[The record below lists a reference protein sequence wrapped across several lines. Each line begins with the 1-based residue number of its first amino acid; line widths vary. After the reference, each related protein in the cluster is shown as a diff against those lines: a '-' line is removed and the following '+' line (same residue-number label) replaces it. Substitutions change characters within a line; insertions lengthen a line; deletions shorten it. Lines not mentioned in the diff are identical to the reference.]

1 MLNKNFARGLV
12 EGLAKS
18 TARGVQ
24 DAMDSLDD
32 RISRLSEK
40 KINRE
45 INERGRYDKDFRGNE
60 EQIKYLA
67 NQLNINGGTRGME
80 VLHSLINKE
89 GWEGTKALVPS
100 IVKRLNA
107 NGLIAGETY
116 MPLGQTP
123 EGYKIPSSKQLAN
136 LITIPMNIGD
146 DSLDKEA
153 LKGTGMGILNI
164 FSRAE
169 DNVAKYTAR
178 RIKADRALAGVSG
191 KAPDY
196 GELSPALGVDVDKFD
211 LQLGQSYAADLKLI
225 RGRIDQLGDK
235 APQALLDQEKK
246 LASLIDNI
254 SDKQLTQPQQVRAKG
269 SYEESFSTFAN
280 IDGRLELDG
289 SWNSANKK
297 YKNAGIASDFANKFK
312 DLVVWSKS
320 SNGRGENQQTARG
333 FIPST
338 AKGNFMNLSDSVF
351 DKPLEPNTMLEYA
364 ARNGMDVM
372 KVTREMIKTGDFED
386 KNNGNPYLIVSG
398 KIEFDISEMGGKSS
412 LTSGIPKNTVFNN
425 TQQKQTQVKN
435 VPDFGL
441 TNQVSSNEL
450 VTSFTNAPT
459 STNAR
464 KFKKYFAS
472 KNINSEQGRKE
483 EFKRLTNKDWLNNYG
498 SIL

>member
-107 NGLIAGETY
+107 NGLIAGDTY

-136 LITIPMNIGD
+136 IITIPMNIGD
-146 DSLDKEA
+146 DSLDEEA
-153 LKGTGMGILNI
+153 LKGTGMGMLNI
-164 FSRAE
+164 FSRAQ
-169 DNVAKYTAR
+169 DKVAEYTAKR
-178 RIKADRALAGVSG
+178 VRADRALAGVSG

-196 GELSPALGVDVDKFD
+196 GELSPALGVDVNKFD
-211 LQLGQSYAADLKLI
+211 LLLGQSYEADLKLI
-225 RGRIDQLGDK
+225 RGRIDQLSNK

-246 LASLIDNI
+246 LSSLIDNI
-254 SDKQLTQPQQVRAKG
+254 GDKQLTEPQKVRSTG
-269 SYEESFSTFAN
+269 TYESYFSTYAN
-280 IDGRLELDG
+280 IGGRLELDG

-297 YKNAGIASDFANKFK
+297 YKNAGISSDFATKFTSHI
-312 DLVVWSKS
+312 VWAKS
-320 SNGRGENQQTARG
+320 ANGRGENQQTARG

-338 AKGNFMNLSDSVF
+338 AKGNFPNLSDSIF
-351 DKPLEPNTMLEYA
+351 DEPLEPNTMLKFA
-364 ARNGMDVM
+364 SRNGMDVM

-386 KNNGNPYLIVSG
+386 KNNGNPYLIVSD
-398 KIEFDISEMGGKSS
+398 KIEFDISEMGDRSS
-412 LTSGIPKNTVFNN
+412 LVSGIPNNTVFNN
-425 TQQKQTQVKN
+425 AQQKQTQVKN

-464 KFKKYFAS
+464 KFKKYFS
-472 KNINSEQGRKE
+472 SQNINSEQDRKA

>member
-107 NGLIAGETY
+107 NGLIAGDTY

-169 DNVAKYTAR
+169 DNVAKYTAK

-196 GELSPALGVDVDKFD
+196 GELSPALGVDIDKFD

-225 RGRIDQLGDK
+225 RGRIDQLGNK

-254 SDKQLTQPQQVRAKG
+254 SDKQLTQPQQIRTKG
-269 SYEESFSTFAN
+269 GYEEAFSTFAN

-297 YKNAGIASDFANKFK
+297 YKNASIAADFANKFK

-320 SNGRGENQQTARG
+320 SNGRGENQQTSRG

-338 AKGNFMNLSDSVF
+338 AKNNFMNLSDSVF

-372 KVTREMIKTGDFED
+372 KVTREMLKTGDYED

-398 KIEFDISEMGGKSS
+398 KIEFDISEMGDKSS
-412 LTSGIPKNTVFNN
+412 LVSGIPNNTVFNN
-425 TQQKQTQVKN
+425 AQQKQTQVKN

-464 KFKKYFAS
+464 KFKKYFS
-472 KNINSEQGRKE
+472 SQNINSEQDRKA

>member
-18 TARGVQ
+18 TAKGVQ

-107 NGLIAGETY
+107 NGLIAGDTY

-169 DNVAKYTAR
+169 DNVAKYTAK

-225 RGRIDQLGDK
+225 RGRIDQLGNK

-254 SDKQLTQPQQVRAKG
+254 SDKQLTQPQQIRTKG
-269 SYEESFSTFAN
+269 GYEEAFSTFAN

-297 YKNAGIASDFANKFK
+297 YKNASIAADFANKFK

-320 SNGRGENQQTARG
+320 SNGRGENQQTSRG

-338 AKGNFMNLSDSVF
+338 AKNNFMNLSDSVF

-372 KVTREMIKTGDFED
+372 KVTREMLKTGDYED

-398 KIEFDISEMGGKSS
+398 KIEFDISEMGDKSS
-412 LTSGIPKNTVFNN
+412 LVSGIPNNTVFNN
-425 TQQKQTQVKN
+425 AQQKQTQVKN

-464 KFKKYFAS
+464 KFKKYFS
-472 KNINSEQGRKE
+472 SQNINSEQDRKA

>member
-107 NGLIAGETY
+107 NGLIAGDTY

-169 DNVAKYTAR
+169 DNVAKYTAK

-196 GELSPALGVDVDKFD
+196 GELSPALGVDIDKFD

-225 RGRIDQLGDK
+225 RGRIDQLGNK

-254 SDKQLTQPQQVRAKG
+254 SDKQLTQPQQIRTLG
-269 SYEESFSTFAN
+269 GYEEAFSTFAN

-297 YKNAGIASDFANKFK
+297 YKNASIAADFANKFK

-320 SNGRGENQQTARG
+320 SNGRGENQQTSRG

-338 AKGNFMNLSDSVF
+338 AKNNFMNLSDSVF

-372 KVTREMIKTGDFED
+372 KVTREMLKTGDYED

-398 KIEFDISEMGGKSS
+398 KIEFDISEMGDKSS
-412 LTSGIPKNTVFNN
+412 LVSGIPNNTVFNN
-425 TQQKQTQVKN
+425 AQQKQTQVKN

-464 KFKKYFAS
+464 KFKKYFS
-472 KNINSEQGRKE
+472 SQNINSEQDRKA

>member
-107 NGLIAGETY
+107 NGLIAGDTY

-169 DNVAKYTAR
+169 DNVAKYTAK

-225 RGRIDQLGDK
+225 RGRIDQLGNK

-254 SDKQLTQPQQVRAKG
+254 SDKQLTQPQQIRTLG
-269 SYEESFSTFAN
+269 GYEEAFSTFAN

-297 YKNAGIASDFANKFK
+297 YKNASIAADFANKFK

-320 SNGRGENQQTARG
+320 SNGRGENQQTSRG

-338 AKGNFMNLSDSVF
+338 AKNNFMNLSDSVF

-372 KVTREMIKTGDFED
+372 KVTREMLKTGDYED

-398 KIEFDISEMGGKSS
+398 KIEFDISEMGDKSS
-412 LTSGIPKNTVFNN
+412 LVSGIPNNTVFNN
-425 TQQKQTQVKN
+425 AQQKQTQVKN

-464 KFKKYFAS
+464 KFKKYFS
-472 KNINSEQGRKE
+472 SQNINSEQDRKA